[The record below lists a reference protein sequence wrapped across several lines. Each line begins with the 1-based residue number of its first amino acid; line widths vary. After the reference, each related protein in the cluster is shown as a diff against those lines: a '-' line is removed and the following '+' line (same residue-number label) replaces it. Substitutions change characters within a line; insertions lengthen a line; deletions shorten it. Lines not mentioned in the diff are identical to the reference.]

1 MLLIQVFRAV
11 LPQVLLAVLVNLL
24 RFAVNVSSSARLA
37 GALLRVE
44 QLHARS

>member
-1 MLLIQVFRAV
+1 MFLLLTV
-11 LPQVLLAVLVNLL
+11 LAVTVT
-24 RFAVNVSSSARLA
+24 SKRLA